1 MGWHRAEN
9 GVRNGPKQCR
19 SCRAESTLLSLSL
32 APALSTAMVRVVG
45 VMYSVDDSDAGLP
58 SAAPSAVRSVSS
70 P

>member
-1 MGWHRAEN
+1 
-9 GVRNGPKQCR
+9 
-19 SCRAESTLLSLSL
+19 
-32 APALSTAMVRVVG
+32 MVRVVG